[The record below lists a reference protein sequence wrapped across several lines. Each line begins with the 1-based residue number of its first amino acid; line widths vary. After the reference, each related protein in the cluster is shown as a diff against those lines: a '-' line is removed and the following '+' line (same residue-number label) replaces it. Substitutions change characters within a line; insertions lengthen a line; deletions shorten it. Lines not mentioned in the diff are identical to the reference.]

1 MKVCPRA
8 DPFSSLIC
16 FLASLQVSIIPVQG
30 EISVGESKFFL
41 CEVGGGAKGIDW
53 FSPTGE
59 KIEPYRQDVSA
70 FRNDETSSTLTIYN
84 ANIEN
89 AGAYKCVATGWDQQ
103 AEATVNVKI
112 YQKITFRNAPSP
124 QEFTEKDNAV
134 IVCDVASSPPPT
146 VIWKHKRAKIQF
158 DKDVRFKFLSNNHLQ
173 IRGIRKADEGEYTCE
188 GLIMARGEI
197 DFRTIFVVVNVVPTI
212 QVRQP
217 EVNSTSDMGHTATLA
232 CDADGFPK
240 PVVSWTRPS
249 LCQSSIINPPLFL
262 TLDEGD
268 YTCVARNKAGK
279 SEEEVSL
286 RVFGK
291 ACQNLTNLHYNGSSN
306 LTSGRK
312 GGESQPWRGWVLS
325 HMSVSPFP
333 QSEDGSVVVRS
344 DARLSALTL
353 KYPQHTDAGRYLC
366 TARNAVGET
375 SQHMTLEVQFAPK
388 ILGSVAVYTW
398 EGNAANISCEIL
410 AHPSEVSIVWL
421 RDGLQLPHANAS
433 NVKIHNT
440 PSASY
445 LEVNPDSQNDFGSY
459 NCTVS
464 NEIGTES
471 KEFILIQ
478 ADVPSAP
485 TISQVEPYSS
495 TAVLSFAEPEAM
507 GGVPVLKYRV
517 EWRAASRS
525 NWAQRV
531 YEVREGTAVTIT
543 GLKPETSYEVKMS
556 AVNGKGQGESSPSVA
571 FKTEPVREP
580 SPPKLVGTLQ
590 PKGNILK
597 VNWLKQDD
605 GGSPIIHYLV
615 RYKRDDPD
623 WKPEVRL
630 PGWSEHTLLSG
641 LDWDTEYDVLVVAEN
656 QRGKSQPTTLAF
668 RTALEPAANP
678 DSVEGGVGLNTGLI
692 VGILVLVCALL
703 LLAVDAACCV
713 LNKCGVLMCICGKAG
728 ASTKGKDVE
737 ACKAAYVYAPL
748 RRSA

>member
-232 CDADGFPK
+232 CDADGFPNVLPQYRFSEDGSEMTIMDVK
-240 PVVSWTRPS
+240 K
-249 LCQSSIINPPLFL
+249 
-262 TLDEGD
+262 LDEGD

-286 RVFGK
+286 RVFVK
-291 ACQNLTNLHYNGSSN
+291 PTITYLENRTTTETEERVTLTCEATGDPTPSITWSFGSRVFN
-306 LTSGRK
+306 E
-312 GGESQPWRGWVLS
+312 GE
-325 HMSVSPFP
+325 

-531 YEVREGTAVTIT
+531 YEVREG
-543 GLKPETSYEVKMS
+543 
-556 AVNGKGQGESSPSVA
+556 
-571 FKTEPVREP
+571 EP

-615 RYKRDDPD
+615 RYKAVSVRATAGPDPELRQSHFRSVVGG
-623 WKPEVRL
+623 KPPDGAVSRVRR
-630 PGWSEHTLLSG
+630 PAERRSG
-641 LDWDTEYDVLVVAEN
+641 LEARGAAARLERAHPTERPGL
-656 QRGKSQPTTLAF
+656 GHG
-668 RTALEPAANP
+668 
-678 DSVEGGVGLNTGLI
+678 GGVGLNTGLI

-737 ACKAAYVYAPL
+737 ACKAAYVKDNSKEPIVEMRTEDQFTANHDIGGHPEPNETTPL
-748 RRSA
+748 TEAE